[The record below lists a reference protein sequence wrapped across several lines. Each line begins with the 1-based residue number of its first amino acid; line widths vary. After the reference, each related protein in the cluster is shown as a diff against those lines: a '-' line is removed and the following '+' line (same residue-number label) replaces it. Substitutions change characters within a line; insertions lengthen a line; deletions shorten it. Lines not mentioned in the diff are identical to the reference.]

1 MVGLYNCTSA
11 GGFQIL
17 VIQTSIFGCFFLITS
32 HNKNRIG
39 ERSKAQT
46 NLTISTIPF
55 TEPFYYSKKLTN
67 CHDRKRFK
75 IDLDG

>member
-1 MVGLYNCTSA
+1 MVGLYYCSSG

-17 VIQTSIFGCFFLITS
+17 VIQTSLFGCFYLVTS
-32 HNKNRIG
+32 HDKNRIG

-55 TEPFYYSKKLTN
+55 TEPFYYLNK
-67 CHDRKRFK
+67 
-75 IDLDG
+75 